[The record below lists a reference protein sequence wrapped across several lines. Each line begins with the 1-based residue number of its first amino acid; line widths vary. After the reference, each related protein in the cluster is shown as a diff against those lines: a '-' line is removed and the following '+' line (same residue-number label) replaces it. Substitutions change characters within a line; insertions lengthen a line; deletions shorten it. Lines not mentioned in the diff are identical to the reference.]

1 MTLSVLK
8 EHHGQVVNTP
18 ALYLGGPSLNLGSET
33 GLTGFSWF
41 SSATPGKCLDNA
53 LKLGHYD
60 SYTAFPVRRSLITPS
75 FDAMYSATGK
85 AKVNYKQI
93 VLNNGM
99 HNELERMWKE
109 AVMA

>member
-1 MTLSVLK
+1 MMLSVLK

-18 ALYLGGPSLNLGSET
+18 ALYLGSPSLNLSSET
-33 GLTGFSWF
+33 SLTAFSWF
-41 SSATPGKCLDNA
+41 SSAPPGKCWDNA

-60 SYTAFPVRRSLITPS
+60 SCTAFPIHRSLIAPS
-75 FDAMYSATGK
+75 YDAMYSATGK

-93 VLNNGM
+93 VLNNGL